1 MLTWQKKSLIHRGL
15 FGKSYM
21 AKVFLAF
28 AYGCDITTLSKHFH
42 DELFCGILRQTPNK
56 HSLTTWRA
64 VSGGWRR
71 KIWNKK
77 EKRDEYILNPV
88 LLANGER
95 NTSKTNQKQE
105 SSIMRKSRSYKQEGG
120 KSM

>member
-77 EKRDEYILNPV
+77 EKRDEYILWIHFSVGEWRTKHQQNKSEARVIYHEKIQV
-88 LLANGER
+88 L
-95 NTSKTNQKQE
+95 
-105 SSIMRKSRSYKQEGG
+105 
-120 KSM
+120 